1 MKENMSFTE
10 GKIMQPLLLF
20 AVPVLLALFLQA
32 MYGAVD
38 LLIVGKFASSA
49 DVSAVSTGSQIM
61 TTLTNL
67 VSSLMNAPEEAFQKT
82 IDYIRICG
90 GSMLVI
96 VAYNLIGCIFRGL
109 GDSRTPLIT
118 VAIACVR
125 LAFMCCF
132 RYGYSRYRYSYC
144 VCTDYQCN
152 RIFYS
157 Y

>member
-20 AVPVLLALFLQA
+20 VVPVLLALFLQA

-82 IDYIRICG
+82 IDNIRICG

-132 RYGYSRYRYSYC
+132 RYGYSKCRYSYC